1 MLKYLLDNQIIHKNQ
16 FSFMPGKSTHEAI
29 FKVVHSVYSSLNNRK
44 LTGMILLDIA
54 KAFNCISHDILY
66 AKMSS
71 YGFDRTVIQWFRS
84 YLHRTQHVTI
94 NNMLS
99 TIIPVTHGIAQGTVL
114 GPILFILYINDIFKC
129 TKYVKM
135 SLFADDCVMYLSG
148 NNWNVVHRRMQ
159 RDFDAIVEWTF
170 CNNLSLN
177 HDKTN
182 AIIFASRFRLA
193 NLNEPKVFKMCDQK
207 IKFVN
212 SHSYLGIS
220 IDSTMS
226 LGPLMKSVKK
236 RVINKVFMLRKIR
249 KYLTFD
255 ATICIY
261 KQTILPLIDYSG
273 FLLLACKQKDLDDL
287 QKVQND
293 VLRICNRTKLSDMV
307 SVKDL
312 HSKCK
317 IISLKQR
324 MQKQLLWIM
333 YIISRDET
341 FIRIPP
347 RETRIAM
354 KKVFKTPAK
363 ITPVYEHSP
372 YYQGTNLWNGLEKE
386 TQKKDNIFAFKKD
399 IERHF
404 KCYEPM

>member
-1 MLKYLLDNQIIHKNQ
+1 M
-16 FSFMPGKSTHEAI
+16 
-29 FKVVHSVYSSLNNRK
+29 
-44 LTGMILLDIA
+44 
-54 KAFNCISHDILY
+54 
-66 AKMSS
+66 
-71 YGFDRTVIQWFRS
+71 
-84 YLHRTQHVTI
+84 
-94 NNMLS
+94 
-99 TIIPVTHGIAQGTVL
+99 
-114 GPILFILYINDIFKC
+114 
-129 TKYVKM
+129 
-135 SLFADDCVMYLSG
+135 
-148 NNWNVVHRRMQ
+148 
-159 RDFDAIVEWTF
+159 
-170 CNNLSLN
+170 
-177 HDKTN
+177 
-182 AIIFASRFRLA
+182 
-193 NLNEPKVFKMCDQK
+193 
-207 IKFVN
+207 
-212 SHSYLGIS
+212 
-220 IDSTMS
+220 
-226 LGPLMKSVKK
+226 
-236 RVINKVFMLRKIR
+236 
-249 KYLTFD
+249 
-255 ATICIY
+255 
-261 KQTILPLIDYSG
+261 
-273 FLLLACKQKDLDDL
+273 DDL

-354 KKVFKTPAK
+354 KIVFKTPAK